1 MESVLVY
8 VIVIIILAL
17 IYDFL
22 NGANDRANAI
32 ATTTAT
38 KAMTPLNALIVA
50 SVFNLA
56 GAFASTRVAET
67 IGKGIVDTKS
77 IAPDIFF
84 IVLITGLIGAIIWV
98 LLCTTFGIPISVSHS
113 LVGGL
118 LGAGIAAGGLIHW
131 DILTNKVF
139 LAIVL
144 GPLMGLI
151 AGLLIFSFV
160 SWLIYLIFK
169 HTPAMKVEA
178 IFRKGQ
184 IITTPFMAFT
194 HGMNDTQNAM
204 GVITVALLAGGFIQ
218 DFDVP
223 LWVMLSC
230 GVAMALGTF
239 LLGWRVMETLGWKL
253 TKIEAKHG
261 FSAEAGAGLAIL
273 GVSLAGMPASTTHIV
288 ASSVIGGTFFQNL
301 RRIRWSEVG
310 KMIAA
315 WIITVPLA
323 AAIGGA
329 AYWILQIGLQF

>member
-1 MESVLVY
+1 MSPFWLVT
-8 VIVIIILAL
+8 IIIILAL
-17 IYDFL
+17 VFDFL

-38 KAMTPLNALIVA
+38 KALTPLKALIVA

-67 IGKGIVDTKS
+67 IGKGIVDIKS
-77 IAPDIFF
+77 LAPDIFF
-84 IVLITGLIGAIIWV
+84 GVLISGLIGAIIWV
-98 LLCTTFGIPISVSHS
+98 FLCTTFGIPISVSHS

-144 GPLMGLI
+144 GPFMGLM
-151 AGLLIFSFV
+151 AGLLIFSFN
-160 SWLIYLIFK
+160 SWLIYLVFK
-169 HTPAMKVEA
+169 HTPTPKVEG

-184 IITTPFMAFT
+184 IITTPFMAFS

-204 GVITVALLAGGFIQ
+204 GVITIALLAGGFIQ

-223 LWVMLSC
+223 LWVMISC
-230 GVAMALGTF
+230 GVVMAAGTF
-239 LLGWRVMETLGWKL
+239 LLGWRVMETMGWKL
-253 TKIEAKHG
+253 TRVEAKHG

-273 GVSLAGMPASTTHIV
+273 GVSLAGMPASTTHVV

-301 RRIRWSEVG
+301 RRIRWSEVW
-310 KMIAA
+310 KMITA
-315 WIITVPLA
+315 WVITIPLA
-323 AAIGGA
+323 AVIGGA
-329 AYWILQIGLQF
+329 AYWVVQWGL

>member
-1 MESVLVY
+1 MVTALVF
-8 VIVIIILAL
+8 VIIIILLAL
-17 IYDFL
+17 VFDFL

-32 ATTTAT
+32 ATTVAT
-38 KAMTPLNALIVA
+38 KAMTPLKALIVA
-50 SVFNLA
+50 SLFNLA

-77 IAPDIFF
+77 LAPDIFF
-84 IVLITGLIGAIIWV
+84 IVLIGGLIGAIIWV
-98 LLCTTFGIPISVSHS
+98 FFCTTFGIPISVSHS

-151 AGLLIFSFV
+151 AGLLIFSLV

-169 HTPAMKVEA
+169 HTPSMKVEA

-184 IITTPFMAFT
+184 IITTPFMAFS

-223 LWVMLSC
+223 LWVMISC
-230 GVAMALGTF
+230 GVVMALGTF

-253 TKIEAKHG
+253 TKVEPKHG

-273 GVSLAGMPASTTHIV
+273 AVSLAGMPASTTHVV

-310 KMIAA
+310 KMVIA
-315 WIITVPLA
+315 WVFTIPLSA
-323 AAIGGA
+323 LIGGA
-329 AYWILQIGLQF
+329 SYWLVQFGL